1 MPRHRAAA
9 LRVRFAARPEWEHC
23 PYCLTREPPLGVQ
36 TGCCPIVL
44 SYYDVLSVDPSAELD
59 AIRRAWRLKVRL
71 LHPDRHRDSPGDV
84 QAEAARETLRVNKAW
99 DTLRDPAKRH
109 EYDEYLLGLRDVE
122 VGRDKADRADGSAP
136 ADDADRTRAEW
147 LSAHNYL
154 SIASFLIVIVAAG
167 FVVAGA
173 VLLARLTQ

>member
-1 MPRHRAAA
+1 M
-9 LRVRFAARPEWEHC
+9 
-23 PYCLTREPPLGVQ
+23 
-36 TGCCPIVL
+36 L
-44 SYYDVLSVDPSAELD
+44 SYYDVLSVDPNAELD
-59 AIRRAWRLKVRL
+59 TIRRAWRLKVRL

-99 DTLRDPAKRH
+99 DTLRDPTKRH
-109 EYDEYLLGLRDVE
+109 EYDESLVALREVE
-122 VGRDKADRADGSAP
+122 VGRDRADRADVSEPAP
-136 ADDADRTRAEW
+136 DDVDNPRREW
-147 LSAHNYL
+147 RSAHNYL

>member
-1 MPRHRAAA
+1 
-9 LRVRFAARPEWEHC
+9 
-23 PYCLTREPPLGVQ
+23 
-36 TGCCPIVL
+36 VL
-44 SYYDVLSVDPSAELD
+44 SHYDVLSVDPTAEVE

-84 QAEAARETLRVNKAW
+84 QAEAARETLRVNNAW
-99 DTLRDPAKRH
+99 DTLRDPAKRD
-109 EYDEYLLGLRDVE
+109 EYDEHLLGLRAVE
-122 VGRDKADRADGSAP
+122 IGRDPADRANGSEPAVDAADG
-136 ADDADRTRAEW
+136 TRREW

-154 SIASFLIVIVAAG
+154 SIASFLIVIVATG

>member
-1 MPRHRAAA
+1 
-9 LRVRFAARPEWEHC
+9 
-23 PYCLTREPPLGVQ
+23 
-36 TGCCPIVL
+36 VL
-44 SYYDVLSVDPSAELD
+44 SHYDVLGVDQTAELET
-59 AIRRAWRLKVRL
+59 IRRAWRLKVRL

-99 DTLRDPAKRH
+99 NTLRDAAKRH
-109 EYDEYLLGLRDVE
+109 DYDEYLLGLRAVAT
-122 VGRDKADRADGSAP
+122 GRDRADPADGSEA
-136 ADDADRTRAEW
+136 ASDDADSAPVEW
-147 LSAHNYL
+147 LSGSTYL